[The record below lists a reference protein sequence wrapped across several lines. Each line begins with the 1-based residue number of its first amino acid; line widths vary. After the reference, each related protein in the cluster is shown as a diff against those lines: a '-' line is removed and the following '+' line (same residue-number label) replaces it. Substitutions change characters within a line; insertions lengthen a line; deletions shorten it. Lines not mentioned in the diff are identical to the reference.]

1 MDQEKDGGKLMEQQT
16 TATTN
21 GNNNY
26 LKRIDVTMDENKTAG
41 RYLFNI
47 DHLKN

>member
-1 MDQEKDGGKLMEQQT
+1 MDQEKDGGKLMESQAAA
-16 TATTN
+16 ATTN
-21 GNNNY
+21 GNY

-47 DHLKN
+47 DH